1 MEIGPPNK
9 YSVFIDESMSRQY
22 PLPDIY
28 VIAAVIL
35 PHSSLEMHS
44 ELRKIITLETYKSSE
59 QFKKKMRLQP
69 KRLVQWI
76 NEISPR
82 VYISYNWQYLASL
95 EAARALC
102 LRTLFGEL
110 SKDGYFNLI
119 LDSRESVGHGKLCLH
134 ANHSD
139 RRILNHEI
147 NAGRVA
153 QNMRMTHLTDQKEP
167 LLHCADLAA
176 YAARVHILGQD
187 SEVFN
192 LLDRRRILNNIYFN

>member
-1 MEIGPPNK
+1 MEFGRPNR

-35 PHSSLEMHS
+35 PHSSNELHS
-44 ELRKIITLETYKSSE
+44 DLSKLITLETYKSSQ
-59 QFKKKMRLQP
+59 QFKKKMRMQP

-82 VYISYNWQYLASL
+82 TYISYNWQYLSSL

-102 LRTLFGEL
+102 LRTLLSEL
-110 SKDGYFNLI
+110 SKDRYFNLI
-119 LDSRESVGHGKLCLH
+119 LDSRESIGHGKLYLN
-134 ANHSD
+134 ANYSD
-139 RRILNHEI
+139 RKILSHEI
-147 NAGRVA
+147 NSGRVA
-153 QNMRMTHLTDQKEP
+153 QNMRMAHLSEQKEP
-167 LLHCADLAA
+167 LLHCADMAA

-187 SEVFN
+187 SEVFDLFN
-192 LLDRRRILNNIYFN
+192 RTRVLNNIYFN

>member
-1 MEIGPPNK
+1 MEIGHPNK

-35 PHSSLEMHS
+35 PHSSLELHS
-44 ELRKIITLETYKSSE
+44 DLQKIITLETYKSSQ

-69 KRLVQWI
+69 KRLAQWI
-76 NEISPR
+76 NAISPR
-82 VYISYNWQYLASL
+82 IYISYNWQYLASL

-102 LRTLFGEL
+102 LKTLFGEL
-110 SKDGYFNLI
+110 SKDRYFNLI
-119 LDSRESVGHGKLCLH
+119 LDSRESIGHGKLYLH

-167 LLHCADLAA
+167 LLHCADMAA
-176 YAARVHILGQD
+176 YAARVHILAQD

-192 LLDRRRILNNIYFN
+192 LLDRTRILNNIYFN

>member
-1 MEIGPPNK
+1 MEIGHPNK

-35 PHSSLEMHS
+35 PHSSLELHS
-44 ELRKIITLETYKSSE
+44 DLSRIISLNTYKSSQ

-69 KRLVQWI
+69 KRLAQWI
-76 NEISPR
+76 NAISPR
-82 VYISYNWQYLASL
+82 TYISYNWQYLASL

-102 LRTLFGEL
+102 LRTLFSEL

-119 LDSRESVGHGKLCLH
+119 LDSRESFGHGKICLK

-139 RRILNHEI
+139 QRILNHEI
-147 NAGRVA
+147 NSGRVA

-167 LLHCADLAA
+167 LLHSADMVA
-176 YAARVHILGQD
+176 YAGRVHILGQD
-187 SEVFN
+187 SEIFN
-192 LLDRRRILNNIYFN
+192 LLDRTRILNNIYFN

>member
-1 MEIGPPNK
+1 MEIGHPNK

-35 PHSSLEMHS
+35 PHSSFELHS
-44 ELRKIITLETYKSSE
+44 DLRKIITLETYKSSE

-76 NEISPR
+76 NDISPR

-110 SKDGYFNLI
+110 SKDRYFNLI
-119 LDSRESVGHGKLCLH
+119 LDSRESIGHGKLYLH

-147 NAGRVA
+147 NRGRVA
-153 QNMRMTHLTDQKEP
+153 QNMRMTHLSDQKEP
-167 LLHCADLAA
+167 LLHCADMAA
-176 YAARVHILGQD
+176 YAARVHILAQD

-192 LLDRRRILNNIYFN
+192 LLDRTRILNNIYFN

>member
-1 MEIGPPNK
+1 MEFGRPNR

-28 VIAAVIL
+28 VISAVIL
-35 PHSSLEMHS
+35 PHSTNELHS
-44 ELRKIITLETYKSSE
+44 DLSKIITLETYKSSQ

-82 VYISYNWQYLASL
+82 TYISYNWQYLASL

-102 LRTLFGEL
+102 LRTLFSEL
-110 SKDGYFNLI
+110 SSDGYFNLI
-119 LDSRESVGHGKLCLH
+119 LDSRESVGHGKLYLT

-139 RRILNHEI
+139 RRILSHEI
-147 NAGRVA
+147 NSGRVA
-153 QNMRMTHLTDQKEP
+153 QNMRLSHLSEQKEP
-167 LLHCADLAA
+167 LLHCSDMAA

-187 SEVFN
+187 SEIFTLFN
-192 LLDRRRILNNIYFN
+192 RTRIINNIYFN

>member
-1 MEIGPPNK
+1 MEIGHPNS

-35 PHSSLEMHS
+35 PHSSIQLHS
-44 ELRKIITLETYKSSE
+44 DLSKIITLDTYKSSQ

-69 KRLVQWI
+69 KNLAHWI

-82 VYISYNWQYLASL
+82 TYISYNWQYLASL

-102 LRTLFGEL
+102 LRTLFQEL
-110 SKDGYFNLI
+110 SRDGYFNLI
-119 LDSRESVGHGKLCLH
+119 LDSRESIGHGKLFLQ

-147 NAGRVA
+147 NSGRVA
-153 QNMRMTHLTDQKEP
+153 QNMRMIHLSDQKEP
-167 LLHCADLAA
+167 LLHCADMGA

-192 LLDRRRILNNIYFN
+192 LMYRTRILNNIYFN

>member
-1 MEIGPPNK
+1 MEIGHPNK

-35 PHSSLEMHS
+35 PHSSFELHS
-44 ELRKIITLETYKSSE
+44 ELSKIITLETYKSSE
-59 QFKKKMRLQP
+59 QFKRKMRLQP
-69 KRLVQWI
+69 KKLVQLI

-82 VYISYNWQYLASL
+82 TYISYNWQYLAPL

-102 LRTLFGEL
+102 LRTLFREL
-110 SKDGYFNLI
+110 SRDEYFDLI
-119 LDSRESVGHGKLCLH
+119 LDSRESVGHGKLYLH

-147 NAGRVA
+147 NTGRVA
-153 QNMRMTHLTDQKEP
+153 QNMRMTHLSDQKEP
-167 LLHCADLAA
+167 LLHCADMAA
-176 YAARVHILGQD
+176 FAARVHILGQD
-187 SEVFN
+187 SEVFG
-192 LLDRRRILNNIYFN
+192 LLNRTRILNNIYFN

>member
-119 LDSRESVGHGKLCLH
+119 LDSRESVGHGKLFLH

-167 LLHCADLAA
+167 LLHCADMAA
-176 YAARVHILGQD
+176 YAARVHVLGQD

-192 LLDRRRILNNIYFN
+192 LLNRTRILNNIYFD

>member
-1 MEIGPPNK
+1 MEIGHPNK

-44 ELRKIITLETYKSSE
+44 DLRKIITLETYKSSE

-95 EAARALC
+95 EATRALC

-167 LLHCADLAA
+167 LLHCADMAA
-176 YAARVHILGQD
+176 YAARVHVLGQD

-192 LLDRRRILNNIYFN
+192 LLDRTRILNNIYFD

>member
-1 MEIGPPNK
+1 MEIGHPNK

-35 PHSSLEMHS
+35 PHSSLELHS
-44 ELRKIITLETYKSSE
+44 DLRKIITLETYKSSA
-59 QFKKKMRLQP
+59 QFKKKMRIQP
-69 KRLVQWI
+69 KRLAQWI
-76 NEISPR
+76 NAISPR

-102 LRTLFGEL
+102 LRTLLGEL

-119 LDSRESVGHGKLCLH
+119 LDSRESIGHGKLYLH

-147 NAGRVA
+147 NTGRVA

-167 LLHCADLAA
+167 LLHCADMAA

-187 SEVFN
+187 SDLFN
-192 LLDRRRILNNIYFN
+192 LLDRTRILNNIYFN

>member
-1 MEIGPPNK
+1 MEFGRPNR

-28 VIAAVIL
+28 VISAVIL
-35 PHSSLEMHS
+35 PHSTNELHS
-44 ELRKIITLETYKSSE
+44 DLSKIITLETYKSSQ

-82 VYISYNWQYLASL
+82 TYISYNWQYLASL

-102 LRTLFGEL
+102 LRTLFSEL
-110 SKDGYFNLI
+110 SSDGYFNLI
-119 LDSRESVGHGKLCLH
+119 LDSRESVGHGKLYLT

-139 RRILNHEI
+139 RRILSHEI
-147 NAGRVA
+147 NSGRVA
-153 QNMRMTHLTDQKEP
+153 QNMRLSHLSDQKEP
-167 LLHCADLAA
+167 LLHCADMAA

-187 SEVFN
+187 SEIFTLFN
-192 LLDRRRILNNIYFN
+192 RTRIINNIYFN

>member
-1 MEIGPPNK
+1 
-9 YSVFIDESMSRQY
+9 MSRQF
-22 PLPDIY
+22 PSPDIY

-35 PHSSLEMHS
+35 PHSSLELHS
-44 ELRKIITLETYKSSE
+44 DLSKIITLNTYKSSQ

-69 KRLVQWI
+69 KKLAEWI
-76 NEISPR
+76 NDLSPR
-82 VYISYNWQYLASL
+82 TYISYNWQYLASP

-102 LRTLFGEL
+102 LRALFSEL

-119 LDSRESVGHGKLCLH
+119 LDSRESVGHGKLFLH

-147 NAGRVA
+147 NSGRAA

-167 LLHCADLAA
+167 LLHCADMAA
-176 YAARVHILGQD
+176 YAARAHILGQD

-192 LLDRRRILNNIYFN
+192 LLDRTKILNNIYFN

>member
-1 MEIGPPNK
+1 MHIGHQNK
-9 YSVFIDESMSRQY
+9 YSVFIDESMSRQF
-22 PLPDIY
+22 PSPDIY

-35 PHSSLEMHS
+35 PHSSLELHS
-44 ELRKIITLETYKSSE
+44 DLSKIITFNTYKSSQ

-69 KRLVQWI
+69 KKLAEWI
-76 NEISPR
+76 NDLSPR
-82 VYISYNWQYLASL
+82 TYISYNWQYLASP

-102 LRTLFGEL
+102 LRALFSEL

-119 LDSRESVGHGKLCLH
+119 LDSRESVGHGKLFLH

-147 NAGRVA
+147 NSGRAA

-167 LLHCADLAA
+167 LLHCADMAA
-176 YAARVHILGQD
+176 YAARAHILGQD

-192 LLDRRRILNNIYFN
+192 LLDRTKILNNIYFN

>member
-1 MEIGPPNK
+1 MEFGRPNR

-28 VIAAVIL
+28 VISAVIL
-35 PHSSLEMHS
+35 PHSTNELHS
-44 ELRKIITLETYKSSE
+44 DLSKIITLETYKSSQ

-82 VYISYNWQYLASL
+82 TYISYNWQYLASL

-102 LRTLFGEL
+102 LRTLFSEL
-110 SKDGYFNLI
+110 SSDGYFNLI
-119 LDSRESVGHGKLCLH
+119 LDSRESVGHGKLYLT

-139 RRILNHEI
+139 RRILSHEI
-147 NAGRVA
+147 NSGRVA
-153 QNMRMTHLTDQKEP
+153 QNMRLSHLSEQKEP
-167 LLHCADLAA
+167 LLHCADMAA

-187 SEVFN
+187 SEIFTLFN
-192 LLDRRRILNNIYFN
+192 RTRIINNIYFN

>member
-1 MEIGPPNK
+1 MEIGHPNK
-9 YSVFIDESMSRQY
+9 YSAFIDESMSRQY

-35 PHSSLEMHS
+35 PHSSFELHS
-44 ELRKIITLETYKSSE
+44 GLRKIITLETYKSSE

-76 NEISPR
+76 NDISPR
-82 VYISYNWQYLASL
+82 IYISYNWQYLASL

-110 SKDGYFNLI
+110 SKDRYFNLI
-119 LDSRESVGHGKLCLH
+119 LDSRESVGHGKLYLH

-139 RRILNHEI
+139 RRILN
-147 NAGRVA
+147 
-153 QNMRMTHLTDQKEP
+153 
-167 LLHCADLAA
+167 
-176 YAARVHILGQD
+176 
-187 SEVFN
+187 
-192 LLDRRRILNNIYFN
+192 NIYFN

>member
-1 MEIGPPNK
+1 MEIGHPNR
-9 YSVFIDESMSRQY
+9 YSVYIDESMSRQY

-35 PHSSLEMHS
+35 PHSFFELHS
-44 ELRKIITLETYKSSE
+44 NLSKLITLETYKSSQ
-59 QFKKKMRLQP
+59 QFKRKMRLQP
-69 KRLVQWI
+69 KNLAHWI
-76 NEISPR
+76 NEVSPR
-82 VYISYNWQYLASL
+82 TYISYNWQYLASL

-102 LRTLFGEL
+102 LRTLFQEL
-110 SKDGYFNLI
+110 SRDGYFNLV
-119 LDSRESVGHGKLCLH
+119 LDSRESIGHGKLFLQ

-139 RRILNHEI
+139 RKILNHEI
-147 NAGRVA
+147 NSGRVA
-153 QNMRMTHLTDQKEP
+153 QNMRMNHLTDQKEP

-192 LLDRRRILNNIYFN
+192 LLNRTRILNNIYFN

>member
-1 MEIGPPNK
+1 MEIGHPNR

-35 PHSSLEMHS
+35 PHSSFELHS
-44 ELRKIITLETYKSSE
+44 DLSKIITLETYKSSQ
-59 QFKKKMRLQP
+59 QFKKKLRLQP
-69 KRLVQWI
+69 KNLAHWI
-76 NEISPR
+76 NEVSPR
-82 VYISYNWQYLASL
+82 TYISYNWQYLASL

-102 LRTLFGEL
+102 LRTLFQEL
-110 SKDGYFNLI
+110 SRDGYFSLI
-119 LDSRESVGHGKLCLH
+119 LDSRESIGHGKRFLQ

-147 NAGRVA
+147 NSGRVA
-153 QNMRMTHLTDQKEP
+153 QNMRMTHLSDQKEP
-167 LLHCADLAA
+167 LLHCADMAA

-192 LLDRRRILNNIYFN
+192 LMYRTRILNNIYFN

>member
-1 MEIGPPNK
+1 MENGHPNR

-35 PHSSLEMHS
+35 PHSSQDLHS
-44 ELRKIITLETYKSSE
+44 ELGKIITLDTYKSSR

-69 KRLVQWI
+69 KRLAQWV
-76 NEISPR
+76 NQISPR
-82 VYISYNWQYLASL
+82 IYISYNWQYLASL

-102 LRTLFGEL
+102 LRTLFNEL
-110 SKDGYFNLI
+110 SRDGYFNLI
-119 LDSRESVGHGKLCLH
+119 LDSRESVGHGKLCLQ

-139 RRILNHEI
+139 RRILSHEI
-147 NAGRVA
+147 NSGRVA
-153 QNMRMTHLTDQKEP
+153 QNMRMNHLSDQKEP
-167 LLHCADLAA
+167 LLHCADMAA

-187 SEVFN
+187 SEVFG
-192 LLDRRRILNNIYFN
+192 LLNRTRVLNNIYFN

>member
-1 MEIGPPNK
+1 MEIGHPNK
-9 YSVFIDESMSRQY
+9 YSAFIDESMSRQY

-35 PHSSLEMHS
+35 PHSSFELYS
-44 ELRKIITLETYKSSE
+44 GLRKIITLETYKSSE

-110 SKDGYFNLI
+110 SKDRYFNLI
-119 LDSRESVGHGKLCLH
+119 LDSRESVGHGKLYLH

-139 RRILNHEI
+139 RRILN
-147 NAGRVA
+147 
-153 QNMRMTHLTDQKEP
+153 
-167 LLHCADLAA
+167 
-176 YAARVHILGQD
+176 
-187 SEVFN
+187 
-192 LLDRRRILNNIYFN
+192 NIYFN

>member
-1 MEIGPPNK
+1 MEIGHPNK

-119 LDSRESVGHGKLCLH
+119 LDSRESVGHGKLFLH

-139 RRILNHEI
+139 RRNLNYEI